1 MFQGK
6 KLLITG
12 GAGAL
17 GREII
22 RRATENN
29 WGCHITIFSRD
40 TIKHKLIQRDYPQ
53 VHSVIG
59 DIRDAVT
66 VYNAMTGKDIVIH
79 AAAVKHIDVSE
90 MNAIDTWEINVQG
103 SENILQAAAMLNTP
117 QVIGISTDKACHPA
131 NAYGAT
137 KYLMEKEFQE
147 YSRLGLPTR
156 FGLVR
161 YGNVLEST
169 GSVVEAWKRSVARG
183 EPIRITDPAM
193 TRFFISPKQAV
204 QIITDSIEFNIPSGH
219 ILIPKMKSLSIG
231 ELADLTIGEI
241 TQDDWKWESIP
252 VRPGEKMH
260 ETLLTLEECQ
270 YAEEIALG
278 IYREYFVL
286 RPTVE
291 KMVENPI
298 SEPYTSEN
306 CLSLTKEEL
315 EELLANE

>member
-90 MNAIDTWEINVQG
+90 YNPRDTWEINVQG
-103 SENILQAAAMLNTP
+103 SENILQAAAMLGTP
-117 QVIGISTDKACHPA
+117 QVIGISTDKSCHPA

-137 KYLMEKEFQE
+137 KYLMEKAFQE
-147 YSRLGLPTR
+147 YARLGLPTR

-169 GSVVEAWKRSVARG
+169 GSVVEAWKRSVMLG
-183 EPIRITDPAM
+183 EPLRITDPEM
-193 TRFFISPKQAV
+193 TRFFISLKQAV
-204 QIITDSIEFNIPSGH
+204 QIITDSIELNIPSGH

-231 ELADLTIGEI
+231 ELASMTVGD
-241 TQDDWKWESIP
+241 DYDWKKIP
-252 VRPGEKMH
+252 IRPGEKKH

-270 YAEEIALG
+270 YAESLPISRYYE
-278 IYREYFVL
+278 L
-286 RPTVE
+286 RQTVE
-291 KMVENPI
+291 TMVENPI

-306 CLSLTKEEL
+306 APRLTKEEL